1 MLALAFRCSSFETDS
16 DWRIHFEVVPRNSF
30 GEDEAHEAEADE
42 DVRGRGGRNEGDTS
56 KGWNVDTSKGR
67 NGETSKGRN
76 GETSKGRKGETSK
89 GWNGEMNKGRTGE
102 TSKSWNG
109 EESEKLLKGFPNKTE
124 GEKRRL
130 NDIDVSDIYLSD
142 SREVN
147 VTENK
152 VAKACDQGQIRLKL
166 F

>member
-1 MLALAFRCSSFETDS
+1 
-16 DWRIHFEVVPRNSF
+16 
-30 GEDEAHEAEADE
+30 
-42 DVRGRGGRNEGDTS
+42 
-56 KGWNVDTSKGR
+56 
-67 NGETSKGRN
+67 
-76 GETSKGRKGETSK
+76 
-89 GWNGEMNKGRTGE
+89 MNKGRNGE